1 MLTEL
6 DKTTLLAIVAG
17 FLSGSVGSTMSY
29 ILQSKSE
36 KQAYTIKKFFNR
48 LFFISLSYSAI
59 LGLGVFVSA
68 TWNVSTSI
76 AELNK
81 FTITM
86 ASCFALMPVIEKFGN
101 LVISRFKVIVTSS
114 KI

>member
-6 DKTTLLAIVAG
+6 DQTTLLAVVAG
-17 FLSGSVGSTMSY
+17 FLSGSVGSTMNY
-29 ILQSKSE
+29 VLQSKLE
-36 KQAYTIKKFFNR
+36 KQAYTIKQFFNR
-48 LFFISLSYSAI
+48 LWLMSLSYSAI

-68 TWNVSTSI
+68 TWDISTSI

-86 ASCFALMPVIEKFGN
+86 ACCFALMPVIEKSGN
-101 LVISRFKVIVTSS
+101 FVISRFRVIVTSS
-114 KI
+114 RV